1 MADPTEWGAV
11 AEDDRI
17 TTADEESL
25 GRSTDLSFLGE
36 AAQDPVGSAQTAG
49 MEILRTGEAG
59 GLEIPRDEPFT
70 PYPMERG
77 TSRASQELPEM
88 FMGSDQMNPRID
100 EIQQQLDDPN
110 VGYFSKMGLRMEQ
123 QDIMEHGEATTHVGT
138 GLGEGLST
146 PDKLMM
152 SAAAMTMFDP
162 SEVGQMLT
170 QIDPDTGERRW
181 PQFAL
186 QTAPDGTLIVNN
198 TENGTRAIINRP
210 GFSPMDAVQMLGIGA
225 AFTPAGRIT
234 AAAPAVAGR
243 IALGAST
250 AGLTEA
256 AIQKGQEA
264 AGGQF
269 DPLDIAL
276 STAVGPAV
284 ELARP
289 AIGLTQ
295 RVGKFIGSYMP
306 ENLFGLKNVF
316 QGIEG
321 VIPEAKAQVLGYAKQ
336 AKEFLQSGRPAI
348 VTTQDAVPEAH
359 TPFRMILLKMVE
371 RLPLTGTGGLRVAQ
385 REQRV
390 EVLRN
395 LADRWNLNPN
405 TNYGATVLRD
415 INANAGNRLDAARTA
430 IDQGV
435 DAMADQPVILRDFRL
450 RIRDIIEAEQGYG
463 EMAHQGVI
471 DLLNKTRNAVW
482 QGGQKQDFGRG
493 FGVVNDWLERL
504 YAEAAGAPPGARVLL
519 EDAADALRRDLTRT
533 AQEAGGEGAEQW
545 LRGTRQLETL
555 VSGAE
560 RRTLQG
566 LIEGGNVDQQ
576 VMRKVLK
583 GGNVEDLQ
591 LLARN
596 LSDDGVHEAQQMIL
610 RNAMRVGGWRRTA
623 AAEANVDPAKVLRF
637 LEGENV
643 EKQLQTFFSGEA
655 QAELGGMMEYL
666 RTTAAAQQIGKGVG
680 MAAAGGMGQM
690 SANAM
695 NIVTLGAIGALG
707 HAYQSIPIRN
717 LLLRLEHIK
726 SDPRLKDVIMSEL
739 TPLLMAGGR
748 QMAQQWDESDPQ
760 DMVYVSDEFAEEQS
774 MQDQSLINQ
783 GMEQL
788 RTAAGNEEEDP
799 GMTTRLMQ
807 MLGEGEEEAPVQ

>member
-1 MADPTEWGAV
+1 MAGPEDWGAI
-11 AEDDRI
+11 AGDDR
-17 TTADEESL
+17 AARAEQEDL
-25 GRSTDLSFLGE
+25 GRATDLSFLGE
-36 AAQDPVGSAQTAG
+36 AAQDPVGAGTAAG
-49 MEILRTGEAG
+49 AELLRTGAAG
-59 GLEIPRDEPFT
+59 GLEIPRDEPFS
-70 PYPMERG
+70 PYPMEPG

-88 FMGSDQMNPRID
+88 FMGSDRINPRLAEID
-100 EIQQQLDDPN
+100 EQLNDPN
-110 VGYFSKMGLRMEQ
+110 VGFFSKMGLRMEM
-123 QDIMEHGEATTHVGT
+123 QDIFEHGEATTHVGT
-138 GLGEGLST
+138 GLGEGLSMG
-146 PDKLMM
+146 DKALL
-152 SAAAMTMFDP
+152 SSAAMTMFDP
-162 SEVGQMLT
+162 SEVAQMLT
-170 QIDPDTGERRW
+170 QTDPDTGERRW
-181 PQFAL
+181 PQFAI
-186 QTAPDGTLIVNN
+186 QHAPDGAIVVNN
-198 TENGTRAIINRP
+198 TENGTRAVINRP

-225 AFTPAGRIT
+225 MFTPAGRIT
-234 AAAPAVAGR
+234 AAAPSVAGR

-256 AIQKGQEA
+256 GIQMGQEE

-269 DPLDIAL
+269 DPLDVAL

-289 AIGLTQ
+289 AMGAMQ
-295 RVGKFIGSYMP
+295 RVGKFIGSYIP
-306 ENLFGLKNVF
+306 EDVFGLRTGF
-316 QGIEG
+316 QGIQG
-321 VIPEAKAQVLGYAKQ
+321 VIPEVKAQVLGYARQ

-395 LADRWNLNPN
+395 LADRYRLNPN

-415 INANAGNRLDAARTA
+415 INANAGNQLDAARTA
-430 IDQGV
+430 IDTGV

-450 RIRDIIEAEQGYG
+450 RIRDIIEAEQSYG

-482 QGGQKQDFGRG
+482 QGGQRQDFGRG

-504 YAEAAGAPPGARVLL
+504 YAESANASPGAKVLL
-519 EDAADALRRDLTRT
+519 DDAADALRRDLERT
-533 AQEAGGEGAEQW
+533 ARESGIEGAEQW
-545 LRGTRQLETL
+545 VRGTRQLETL

-566 LIEGGNVDQQ
+566 LIEAGNVDQQ
-576 VMRKVLK
+576 VMRRVLK
-583 GGNVEDLQ
+583 SGNAGDMQ

-623 AAEANVDPAKVLRF
+623 AAEANVDPAKVLRY

-643 EKQLQTFFSGEA
+643 EAQLQTFFPDTA
-655 QAELGGMMEYL
+655 RAELSGMMEYL
-666 RTTAAAQQIGKGVG
+666 RTTAAASQIGKGVG

-695 NIVTLGAIGALG
+695 NIVTLGLVGALG
-707 HAYQSIPIRN
+707 HAYQSSAVRN

-726 SDPRLKDVIMSEL
+726 SDPRMKDAIMQEI

-748 QMAQQWDESDPQ
+748 QMAQLWDESDPQ
-760 DMVYVSDEFAEEQS
+760 DMVYVSDEFAEEES
-774 MQDQSLINQ
+774 MRDQSLIGQ

-788 RTAAGNEEEDP
+788 REAAGNEAEDP
-799 GMTTRLMQ
+799 GTTTRLLQ
-807 MLGEGEEEAPVQ
+807 MLGETQQP

>member
-1 MADPTEWGAV
+1 MADPTQWGAV
-11 AEDDRI
+11 REERQVEEVEQAE
-17 TTADEESL
+17 L
-25 GRSTDLSFLGE
+25 GRAKDLSFLGE
-36 AAQDPVGSAQTAG
+36 AARDPVGTGVAAG
-49 MEILRTGEAG
+49 QEIIRTGEAG
-59 GLEIPRDEPFT
+59 GLEIPRDEPFS
-70 PYPMERG
+70 PYPMEPG

-88 FMGSDQMNPRID
+88 FMGSYQMNPRMEEID
-100 EIQQQLDDPN
+100 QQLADPE
-110 VGYFSKMGLRMEQ
+110 VGFFAKMGLRMEQ
-123 QDIMEHGEATTHVGT
+123 QDIIEHGESTTHVGT
-138 GLGEGLST
+138 GLGEGLSFA
-146 PDKLMM
+146 DKALL
-152 SAAAMTMFDP
+152 SGAAMTMFDP
-162 SEVGQMLT
+162 SEVAQMLT
-170 QIDPDTGERRW
+170 QIDPDTGERKW
-181 PQFAL
+181 PQFAI
-186 QTAPDGTLIVNN
+186 QTAPDGAIVVNN

-225 AFTPAGRIT
+225 MFTPAGRMT
-234 AAAPAVAGR
+234 AAAPSVAGR
-243 IALGAST
+243 LALGATT
-250 AGLTEA
+250 AGVTEA
-256 AIQKGQEA
+256 GIQKGQEL

-269 DPLDIAL
+269 DPMDVAL

-284 ELARP
+284 ELVRP
-289 AIGLTQ
+289 LIGATQ
-295 RVGKFIGSYMP
+295 RIGKFIGSYIP
-306 ENLFGLKNVF
+306 EDLFGIKTGF
-316 QGIEG
+316 QGIQG
-321 VIPEAKAQVLGYAKQ
+321 VIPEAKAAVLGYARQ

-395 LADRWNLNPN
+395 LADRWRLNPN

-415 INANAGNRLDAARTA
+415 INANAGNQLDAARTA
-430 IDQGV
+430 IDSGV
-435 DAMADQPVILRDFRL
+435 DALADQPVILRDFRL

-482 QGGQKQDFGRG
+482 QGGQRQDFGRG

-504 YAEAAGAPPGARVLL
+504 YAESANASPGAKLL
-519 EDAADALRRDLTRT
+519 LDDAADALRRDLTRT
-533 AQEAGGEGAEQW
+533 AQESGIEGAEQW

-566 LIEGGNVDQQ
+566 LIEAGNVDQQ
-576 VMRKVLK
+576 VLRKVLR
-583 GGNVEDLQ
+583 GGNAEEMQ

-643 EKQLQTFFSGEA
+643 EQQLQTFFPGRA
-655 QAELGGMMEYL
+655 QTELNGMMEYL
-666 RTTAAAQQIGKGVG
+666 RTTAQAQQIGKGVG

-695 NIVTLGAIGALG
+695 NVVTLGLIGALG
-707 HAYQSIPIRN
+707 HAYQGTAVRN

-726 SDPRLKDVIMSEL
+726 SDPRMKDAIMQEI

-748 QMAQQWDESDPQ
+748 QMSQLWDESDPQ
-760 DMVYVSDEFAEEQS
+760 DMVYVSDEFSEEQS
-774 MQDQSLINQ
+774 MQDDTLIGR

-788 RTAAGNEEEDP
+788 REAAGNEAEDP

-807 MLGEGEEEAPVQ
+807 MLSEGEE

>member
-1 MADPTEWGAV
+1 MADPTQWGAV
-11 AEDDRI
+11 REERQVEEVEQAE
-17 TTADEESL
+17 L
-25 GRSTDLSFLGE
+25 GRAKDLSFLGE
-36 AAQDPVGSAQTAG
+36 AARDPVGAGSAAG
-49 MEILRTGEAG
+49 AELLRTGAAG

-70 PYPMERG
+70 PYPMEPG
-77 TSRASQELPEM
+77 ESRASQELPEM

-110 VGYFSKMGLRMEQ
+110 VGYFSKMGLRLEQ
-123 QDIMEHGEATTHVGT
+123 QDIMEHGEATAHVGT
-138 GLGEGLST
+138 GLGEGLSFA
-146 PDKLMM
+146 DKALL
-152 SAAAMTMFDP
+152 SGAAMTMFDP
-162 SEVGQMLT
+162 SEVAQMLT
-170 QIDPDTGERRW
+170 QVDPDTGERRW
-181 PQFAL
+181 PQFAI
-186 QTAPDGTLIVNN
+186 QEAPDGAIVVNN

-225 AFTPAGRIT
+225 MFTPAGRMT
-234 AAAPAVAGR
+234 AAAPSVAGR
-243 IALGAST
+243 IALGATT
-250 AGLTEA
+250 AGVTEA
-256 AIQKGQEA
+256 GIQKGQEL

-269 DPLDIAL
+269 DPMDVAL
-276 STAVGPAV
+276 STAVGPVV

-289 AIGLTQ
+289 AMGAMQ
-295 RVGKFIGSYMP
+295 RVGKFIGSYVP
-306 ENLFGLKNVF
+306 EDVFGLKTGF
-316 QGIEG
+316 QGIKG
-321 VIPEAKAQVLGYAKQ
+321 VIPEVKAQVLGYAKKAQ
-336 AKEFLQSGRPAI
+336 EFLQSGRPAI

-395 LADRWNLNPN
+395 LADRYRLNPN

-415 INANAGNRLDAARTA
+415 INANAGNQLDAARTA
-430 IDQGV
+430 IDTGV

-450 RIRDIIEAEQGYG
+450 RIRDIIETEQGYG

-504 YAEAAGAPPGARVLL
+504 YAESANASPGAKILL
-519 EDAADALRRDLTRT
+519 DDAADALRRDLQRT
-533 AQEAGGEGAEQW
+533 AQESGTEAAEGW

-560 RRTLQG
+560 RRTLRG
-566 LIEGGNVDQQ
+566 LIEAGNVDQQ

-583 GGNVEDLQ
+583 SGSPGDMQ

-596 LSDDGVHEAQQMIL
+596 LSDDGIHEAQQMIL

-643 EKQLQTFFSGEA
+643 EKQLQTFFPDTA
-655 QAELGGMMEYL
+655 RAELNGMMEYL
-666 RTTAAAQQIGKGVG
+666 RTTAAASQIGKGVG

-695 NIVTLGAIGALG
+695 NIVTLGAVGALG
-707 HAYQSIPIRN
+707 HAYQSSAVRN

-726 SDPRLKDVIMSEL
+726 SDPRMKDAIMQEI

-748 QMAQQWDESDPQ
+748 QMAQHWDESDPQ
-760 DMVYVSDEFAEEQS
+760 DRVYVSDEFAEEQA
-774 MQDQSLINQ
+774 MEDQTLIGQ

-799 GMTTRLMQ
+799 GMTTRLLQ
-807 MLGEGEEEAPVQ
+807 MLGETEQP